1 MVPIMTKGFICPECH
16 SDQVGVIQTMNV
28 PTAVQRRRKCFICA
42 ATFHTFEI
50 HADLISTDPKFD
62 FLFRKAEA

>member
-1 MVPIMTKGFICPECH
+1 
-16 SDQVGVIQTMNV
+16 MNV

-42 ATFHTFEI
+42 ATFHTYEV